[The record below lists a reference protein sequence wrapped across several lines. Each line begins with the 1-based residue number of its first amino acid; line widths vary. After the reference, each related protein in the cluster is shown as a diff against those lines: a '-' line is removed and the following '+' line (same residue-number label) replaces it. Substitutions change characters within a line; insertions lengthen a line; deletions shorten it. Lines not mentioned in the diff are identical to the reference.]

1 MVEITCVMDAQEL
14 TLVCLC
20 VHECV
25 CVFAHVCV
33 DRVTQKED
41 EVSAVPAESSHS
53 CHQMMLCG
61 SAFIRELFVIL
72 FLNRLECEVVTAA
85 LLSPARPIISFT
97 GTRKPLCYISRP
109 AGSVRCTPLCSPT
122 FSCLLLSP
130 HKMIF
135 FSSYASP
142 RCFSGLNKTEC
153 DSNEFL
159 DVVCSC
165 LCLCMT

>member
-1 MVEITCVMDAQEL
+1 MTVLLLMVKKKLFYPIMVEITCVIDAQEL

-25 CVFAHVCV
+25 CVFAHACV

-41 EVSAVPAESSHS
+41 EVSAVPAESSQS

-72 FLNRLECEVVTAA
+72 FLNRLECEVVTGA

-97 GTRKPLCYISRP
+97 GTREPLCYISRP
-109 AGSVRCTPLCSPT
+109 AGSVQCTPLCSPT
-122 FSCLLLSP
+122 FPSAFFCSRDDFLLQ
-130 HKMIF
+130 
-135 FSSYASP
+135 
-142 RCFSGLNKTEC
+142 
-153 DSNEFL
+153 
-159 DVVCSC
+159 
-165 LCLCMT
+165 LC